1 MMMVRPLIGGVA
13 LLFATASMAAA
24 ADGAALY
31 KAQCAKCHGDTA
43 KADTTVGKAM
53 KVPAIVG
60 DANIQKMSDADVAA
74 RITGNAKHP
83 PTVKSLSD
91 DDVNAVAAYVKQLA
105 GK

>member
-1 MMMVRPLIGGVA
+1 MLMVRPLIGGVA
-13 LLFATASMAAA
+13 LLLTTVSVAAA

-31 KAQCAKCHGDTA
+31 KAQCAKCHGDTGN
-43 KADTTVGKAM
+43 ADTTV
-53 KVPAIVG
+53 AIVG

-74 RITGNAKHP
+74 RIKGNAKHP

>member
-1 MMMVRPLIGGVA
+1 MMMVRPLIAGVA
-13 LLFATASMAAA
+13 LLFATVSVAAA

-31 KAQCAKCHGDTA
+31 KAQCAKCHGDTG

-53 KVPAIVG
+53 KVPALTG
-60 DANIQKMSDADVAA
+60 DATIQKMSDADVAA
-74 RITGNAKHP
+74 RIKGNAKHP

-91 DDVNAVAAYVKQLA
+91 ADDAALAAYVKQLA